1 MTNLLR
7 ITVLLGLLLSAS
19 AANAAF
25 ENRADCYAAVIAH
38 CNTTK
43 HPEACI
49 NGGLP
54 QCDAEFP
61 QVVELPPVR
70 KSPTTFKAN

>member
-1 MTNLLR
+1 M
-7 ITVLLGLLLSAS
+7 LLGLVLTAT
-19 AANAAF
+19 AAQAKF

-43 HPEACI
+43 HPEACT

-61 QVVELPPVR
+61 QVELPPVR
-70 KSPTTFKAN
+70 KTPAFKAS